1 MGAQLRPP
9 ARQCPHGQAGVVSI
23 GSGAKKKRYALLLLG
38 LIEKIGVSCGVEDG
52 VE

>member
-1 MGAQLRPP
+1 MGAQLRPH

-23 GSGAKKKRYALLLLG
+23 GSGAKKKRYALLLR